1 MCPLTG
7 TAKINI
13 GKMIKYLIV
22 TMKPIKGAGWFL
34 SHRSFL
40 RERGTVSKS
49 LKRVKEKETQKE
61 SESVGPQGRG
71 RQEERGVFR
80 SL

>member
-13 GKMIKYLIV
+13 GKTIKYLIV

-49 LKRVKEKETQKE
+49 LKRVKEKETE
-61 SESVGPQGRG
+61 RERVGGTTGERETGRT
-71 RQEERGVFR
+71 R
-80 SL
+80 SI